1 VVIMF
6 NGLNL
11 QVLFVFVF
19 MKVVFFKKKSEKVD
33 KNYPILLTKDI
44 QGG

>member
-1 VVIMF
+1 MVIMF
-6 NGLNL
+6 NDLNL
-11 QVLFVFVF
+11 QELFVFVF
-19 MKVVFFKKKSEKVD
+19 MKVVFLLKKSEKMD